1 MAGLNG
7 IQLMKSKVLRVGLFA
22 VSIAPLLS
30 LCGCGK
36 TQADIAAEAPP
47 PASVIPGYDVSA
59 VAVEHPE
66 QFPVVAATAYETTH
80 EMVVTGTVNPDI
92 ARTVPV
98 ISLASGRVVA
108 IHARLGDTV
117 KKDQVLLTIRSDDM
131 SGAFS
136 DYRKAI
142 ADEILARAQLERTKD
157 LFEHGAMS
165 QNDLQVAEDTENK
178 AKVDVETTSE
188 HLRLLGGNL
197 DHPVGTV
204 DIVAP
209 VSGVITDQEV
219 TNAAGVQSLGT
230 SPFTISDLSYVWIV
244 CDVYEND
251 LGDVAVGD
259 TAEIRLNA
267 YPGQTLTGT
276 ISNIGT
282 ILDPSIRTAKVRV
295 EVRNPGRMRVGM
307 FATATFRGKTKEVH
321 TSVPA
326 TALLR
331 VHDRDW
337 VYIPAPDRK
346 FRRVAIIS
354 GESLPDNMQEV
365 RSGLQPGQQVVTNA
379 LALQNTVEQ

>member
-1 MAGLNG
+1 
-7 IQLMKSKVLRVGLFA
+7 MKSKSLQM
-22 VSIAPLLS
+22 ILLLIFIPS
-30 LCGCGK
+30 LLTMDGCNK
-36 TQADIAAEAPP
+36 TSDIAAETP
-47 PASVIPGYDVSA
+47 PAANVIPGYDVTA
-59 VAVEHPE
+59 VAVDNPD
-66 QFPVVAATAYETTH
+66 QFPLAVAAENVTTH

-117 KKDQVLLTIRSDDM
+117 KKGQVLLTIRSDDM

-142 ADEILARAQLERTKD
+142 ADEILAHAQLERTQD
-157 LFEHGAMS
+157 LYEHGAMS
-165 QNDLQVAEDTENK
+165 QNDFQVAQDTENK

-188 HLRLLGGNL
+188 HLLLLGGNL
-197 DHPVGTV
+197 NHSVGTV
-204 DIVAP
+204 NIVAP
-209 VSGVITDQEV
+209 VSGVITDQQV

-251 LGDVAVGD
+251 LADVQIGD

-267 YPGQTLTGT
+267 YPGQVLNGT
-276 ISNIGT
+276 ISNVGT
-282 ILDPSIRTAKVRV
+282 VLDPSIRTAKVRV

-307 FATATFRGKTKEVH
+307 FVTATFHGKTKEVH
-321 TSVPA
+321 TIVPA
-326 TALLR
+326 TAVLR

-337 VYIPAPDRK
+337 VYVPAPDKK
-346 FRRVAIIS
+346 FRRVAVIGGDI
-354 GESLPDNMQEV
+354 LPNKMQELK
-365 RSGLQPGQQVVTNA
+365 SGIPPGQKVVTNA
-379 LALQNTVEQ
+379 LALQNTVAQ